1 MRFGDKY
8 ETELVSRIT
17 KKSFGKV
24 THIYKRT
31 EWNGWH
37 TNDEGDGL
45 WCGDKQ
51 MLGTCQFSV
60 SGCKTEK
67 AAKAKVREY
76 AKRYYD

>member
-1 MRFGDKY
+1 MKFGDQY
-8 ETELVSRIT
+8 ETELVSVIT
-17 KKSFGKV
+17 KKSFKV
-24 THIYKRT
+24 TRTYKRVD
-31 EWNGWH
+31 WNGWH

-60 SGCKTEK
+60 SGCRTEK